1 MKIDAVLPESTE
13 LKQTRNAPLAHK
25 QLSELVTARL
35 RDQILSGEFAPGDRL
50 VEGRIA
56 EDLDVS
62 RVPVREALR
71 ALAAEGLVEI
81 RPRHGAVVA
90 SLEPS
95 AAREMIQIR
104 ATLEGLNARL
114 AAEHRTPA
122 LLEQIE
128 QVLAEGRTRLES
140 GPASG
145 PSNGL
150 QDLNSR
156 FHDLLYAAGANAMLA
171 ELMRSLRERTRRL
184 FIDTSD
190 DEVRQTWEEHAAILR
205 AVQSG
210 DAALAALLAERHVM
224 RAAQFYLNRTH

>member
-1 MKIDAVLPESTE
+1 MH
-13 LKQTRNAPLAHK
+13 Q
-25 QLSELVTARL
+25 QLSQLVTARL
-35 RDQILSGEFAPGDRL
+35 RDQILAGEFAPGDRL

-95 AAREMIQIR
+95 AAREMVQIR

-114 AAEHRTPA
+114 AAEHRTPR

-140 GPASG
+140 DER
-145 PSNGL
+145 NGL
-150 QDLNSR
+150 QDLNTR

-171 ELMRSLRERTRRL
+171 ELMRSLRERTQRL
-184 FIDTSD
+184 FIETSE
-190 DEVRQTWEEHAAILR
+190 DEVQQTWEEHAAILR

-224 RAAQFYLNRTH
+224 RAAQYYLNKAVA

>member
-1 MKIDAVLPESTE
+1 MGAMKIDAVLPENADS
-13 LKQTRNAPLAHK
+13 KSRSAPLVHQ
-25 QLSELVTARL
+25 QLSQLVTARL
-35 RDQILSGEFAPGDRL
+35 RDQILAGEFAPGDRL

-95 AAREMIQIR
+95 AAREMVQIR

-114 AAEHRTPA
+114 AAEHRTPR

-140 GPASG
+140 DER
-145 PSNGL
+145 NGL
-150 QDLNSR
+150 QDLNTR

-171 ELMRSLRERTRRL
+171 ELMRSLRERTQRL
-184 FIDTSD
+184 FIETSE
-190 DEVRQTWEEHAAILR
+190 DEVQQTWEEHAAILR

-224 RAAQFYLNRTH
+224 RAAQYYLNKAVA

>member
-1 MKIDAVLPESTE
+1 MGAMKIDAVLPESADP
-13 LKQTRNAPLAHK
+13 KSRSAPLVHQ
-25 QLSELVTARL
+25 QLSQLVTARL
-35 RDQILSGEFAPGDRL
+35 RDQILAGEFAPGDRL

-95 AAREMIQIR
+95 AAREMVQIR

-114 AAEHRTPA
+114 AAEHRTPQ
-122 LLEQIE
+122 LLQQIE

-140 GPASG
+140 GEG
-145 PSNGL
+145 NGL
-150 QDLNSR
+150 QDLNTR

-171 ELMRSLRERTRRL
+171 ELMRSLRERTQRL
-184 FIDTSD
+184 FIETSE
-190 DEVRQTWEEHAAILR
+190 DEVRQSWEEHAAILR

-224 RAAQFYLNRTH
+224 RAAQYYLNKAAA